1 MSILQVI
8 IIILKGILEVG
19 DNMKQKLILDAAQDM
34 IDKKNHISITK
45 ENQKQYSSHVGDYY
59 LIKYNAYNVIKNTKI
74 IKNQIQKAIK
84 SLLRKYKI
92 PRQPKVLIIG
102 LGSNTIVADSLGPNT
117 ADKLIATNHYDDFL
131 TIPKIAIFNPSVIS
145 KTGIHSFHLIKM
157 INDDIK
163 PDLLLFIDSMETSNI
178 SHINSVIE
186 INDHG
191 IIPGTYLNTNK
202 EITKETFGKP
212 ILSIGIPLVYQNKKA
227 LLTPPNIN
235 EIIEDTSS
243 LLASAINSIFFD

>member
-1 MSILQVI
+1 MLILQVI
-8 IIILKGILEVG
+8 IIFLNGILEVG
-19 DNMKQKLILDAAQDM
+19 DKMKQKLILDAAQEIM
-34 IDKKNHISITK
+34 DKKNHISITK
-45 ENQKQYSSHVGDYY
+45 ENQKQYSSNVGDYY
-59 LIKYNAYNVIKNTKI
+59 LIQYNAYTLLKNTKL

-84 SLLRKYKI
+84 TLLKKYKL
-92 PRQPKVLIIG
+92 PNQPKVLIIG
-102 LGSNTIVADSLGPNT
+102 LGSNTIIADSLGPST

-131 TIPKIAIFNPSVIS
+131 TLPKIAIFNPSVIS

-163 PDLLLFIDSMETSNI
+163 PDLLFFIDSMETSNAA
-178 SHINSVIE
+178 HINSVIE

-212 ILSIGIPLVYQNKKA
+212 ILSIGIPLVFQNKNT
-227 LLTPPNIN
+227 LFTPPNIN
-235 EIIEDTSS
+235 DIIEETSS